1 MLVGTVQYV
10 LQNCRCRGRGSTD
23 AITVLRYWVSMSKAP
38 CHKTNKTNHI
48 WFEDCCYYLY
58 SVFAPLVCNLHTPVH
73 HVPSSYLDICILLEH
88 LDEPSSAWYNYW
100 MLNLLFSIIS
110 FYESLL
116 LFTFSM
122 YIQNCRIENRTSVLC
137 RRGSCPIVRP
147 RTRFGFHTRFGIC
160 LKLDSGNS
168 EECMRLPRSC
178 SFCFS
183 FVFPLR

>member
-1 MLVGTVQYV
+1 MSLLYYVIEFQCRRLLVTRRIKRITFDLRIAVTTYIQCSLRWFAIFVHQY
-10 LQNCRCRGRGSTD
+10 
-23 AITVLRYWVSMSKAP
+23 IMFKAA
-38 CHKTNKTNHI
+38 T
-48 WFEDCCYYLY
+48 
-58 SVFAPLVCNLHTPVH
+58 
-73 HVPSSYLDICILLEH
+73 CILLEH